1 MIPYLTLVIAAIVFS
16 TVLSLP
22 WSNRIED
29 NRYQHSEIHIQ
40 PDNRVFRSD
49 GLTRIENNQVV
60 HLASLQ
66 DENMDQPIVIRFQ
79 GQAESFRQFGFSL
92 SGIINLL
99 SVQTLTPVMNDATIS
114 PYLLLNDDPYT
125 LDIDILY
132 STDRFVIVRDRQT
145 GRVQLLAKR

>member
-1 MIPYLTLVIAAIVFS
+1 MIPYLTLIIATIIFSIV
-16 TVLSLP
+16 LNLP

-40 PDNRVFRSD
+40 LDNQIFRSD
-49 GLTRIENNQVV
+49 GLTRIENNEVV

-66 DENMDQPIVIRFQ
+66 DDKMEQPIVIRFQ
-79 GQAESFRQFGFSL
+79 GQAESFSQFGFSL

-99 SVQTLTPVMNDATIS
+99 SVQKLRPVMNDATIS

-132 STDRFVIVRDRQT
+132 SANCFVIVRDRQT
-145 GRVQLLAKR
+145 GRAQLLAKR

>member
-1 MIPYLTLVIAAIVFS
+1 MIPYFTLIIATVIFS
-16 TVLSLP
+16 IVLSLP

-29 NRYQHSEIHIQ
+29 HRYQHSEIHIQ
-40 PDNRVFRSD
+40 SDNHIFRSD
-49 GLTRIENNQVV
+49 GITRVDNNKIV

-66 DENMDQPIVIRFQ
+66 DDKMEQPIVIRFE
-79 GQAESFRQFGFSL
+79 GQAESFSQFGFSL

-99 SVQTLTPVMNDATIS
+99 SVHKLRPVMNDATIS

-132 STDRFVIVRDRQT
+132 SANCFIIVRDRKT
-145 GRVQLLAKR
+145 GRTQLLAKR